1 MIDTDNLLK
10 GQHYSEL
17 PTSFIPFI
25 CKHNPLGKNIPIC
38 TFEQIAQITNLPLQ
52 TVKDLA
58 NNLTQQ
64 N

>member
-1 MIDTDNLLK
+1 MVVDNLLK

-17 PTSFIPFI
+17 PTSFIIFI

-38 TFEQIAQITNLPLQ
+38 AFEQIAQITNLPLQ
-52 TVKDLA
+52 TVKNLA